1 MNKLSATFDSKIS
14 LLEFNK
20 EVKKLLE
27 NFNQN
32 QKLLI
37 EVKIE
42 GDSIIANVKENPN
55 QIEPQRWIWDLHQQ
69 IRLNVQD
76 LLAFDFNHYKLLKM
90 FKKYNQSPFWTPK
103 YIPVGK
109 KKIINALIK
118 AQKNPPTEFAKL
130 HTKLSS

>member
-1 MNKLSATFDSKIS
+1 MKHFSATFDRKIS

-37 EVKIE
+37 EVKIK

-55 QIEPQRWIWDLHQQ
+55 QIEPQRWIWDLPQ
-69 IRLNVQD
+69 
-76 LLAFDFNHYKLLKM
+76 
-90 FKKYNQSPFWTPK
+90 
-103 YIPVGK
+103 
-109 KKIINALIK
+109 
-118 AQKNPPTEFAKL
+118 
-130 HTKLSS
+130 

>member
-1 MNKLSATFDSKIS
+1 MKHFSATFDRKIS

-42 GDSIIANVKENPN
+42 GDNIIANVKENPD
-55 QIEPQRWIWDLHQQ
+55 QTEPQRWVWDL
-69 IRLNVQD
+69 
-76 LLAFDFNHYKLLKM
+76 
-90 FKKYNQSPFWTPK
+90 PK
-103 YIPVGK
+103 
-109 KKIINALIK
+109 
-118 AQKNPPTEFAKL
+118 
-130 HTKLSS
+130 

>member
-1 MNKLSATFDSKIS
+1 MNNLSATFDRKIS

-42 GDSIIANVKENPN
+42 GDNIIANVKENPD
-55 QIEPQRWIWDLHQQ
+55 QIEPQRWIWDLPQ
-69 IRLNVQD
+69 
-76 LLAFDFNHYKLLKM
+76 
-90 FKKYNQSPFWTPK
+90 
-103 YIPVGK
+103 
-109 KKIINALIK
+109 
-118 AQKNPPTEFAKL
+118 
-130 HTKLSS
+130 

>member
-1 MNKLSATFDSKIS
+1 MNKLSATFDRKIS

-42 GDSIIANVKENPN
+42 RDNIIANVNENPD
-55 QIEPQRWIWDLHQQ
+55 QIEPQRWIWDLPQ
-69 IRLNVQD
+69 
-76 LLAFDFNHYKLLKM
+76 
-90 FKKYNQSPFWTPK
+90 
-103 YIPVGK
+103 
-109 KKIINALIK
+109 
-118 AQKNPPTEFAKL
+118 
-130 HTKLSS
+130 

>member
-1 MNKLSATFDSKIS
+1 MKNFSATFDRKIS

-42 GDSIIANVKENPN
+42 GDSIIANIKENPN
-55 QIEPQRWIWDLHQQ
+55 QIEPQRWIWDL
-69 IRLNVQD
+69 
-76 LLAFDFNHYKLLKM
+76 
-90 FKKYNQSPFWTPK
+90 PK
-103 YIPVGK
+103 
-109 KKIINALIK
+109 
-118 AQKNPPTEFAKL
+118 
-130 HTKLSS
+130 

>member
-1 MNKLSATFDSKIS
+1 MNKLSATFDKKIS

-42 GDSIIANVKENPN
+42 GDSIVTNVKENPN
-55 QIEPQRWIWDLHQQ
+55 QIEPQRWIWDLPQ
-69 IRLNVQD
+69 
-76 LLAFDFNHYKLLKM
+76 
-90 FKKYNQSPFWTPK
+90 
-103 YIPVGK
+103 
-109 KKIINALIK
+109 
-118 AQKNPPTEFAKL
+118 
-130 HTKLSS
+130 

>member
-1 MNKLSATFDSKIS
+1 MNKFSATFDRKIS

-20 EVKKLLE
+20 EVKELLE

-55 QIEPQRWIWDLHQQ
+55 QIEPQRWIWDLPQ
-69 IRLNVQD
+69 
-76 LLAFDFNHYKLLKM
+76 
-90 FKKYNQSPFWTPK
+90 
-103 YIPVGK
+103 
-109 KKIINALIK
+109 
-118 AQKNPPTEFAKL
+118 
-130 HTKLSS
+130 

>member
-1 MNKLSATFDSKIS
+1 MNKLSATFDRKIS

-42 GDSIIANVKENPN
+42 GDSIIANIKENPN
-55 QIEPQRWIWDLHQQ
+55 QIEPQRWIWDL
-69 IRLNVQD
+69 
-76 LLAFDFNHYKLLKM
+76 
-90 FKKYNQSPFWTPK
+90 PK
-103 YIPVGK
+103 
-109 KKIINALIK
+109 
-118 AQKNPPTEFAKL
+118 
-130 HTKLSS
+130 

>member
-1 MNKLSATFDSKIS
+1 MIKLSAAFDRKIS

-37 EVKIE
+37 EVKIK

-55 QIEPQRWIWDLHQQ
+55 QIEPQRWIWDLPQ
-69 IRLNVQD
+69 
-76 LLAFDFNHYKLLKM
+76 
-90 FKKYNQSPFWTPK
+90 
-103 YIPVGK
+103 
-109 KKIINALIK
+109 
-118 AQKNPPTEFAKL
+118 
-130 HTKLSS
+130 

>member
-1 MNKLSATFDSKIS
+1 MKHFSATFDRKIS

-42 GDSIIANVKENPN
+42 GDSIIANVKKNPN
-55 QIEPQRWIWDLHQQ
+55 QIEPQRWIWDLLQ
-69 IRLNVQD
+69 
-76 LLAFDFNHYKLLKM
+76 
-90 FKKYNQSPFWTPK
+90 
-103 YIPVGK
+103 
-109 KKIINALIK
+109 
-118 AQKNPPTEFAKL
+118 
-130 HTKLSS
+130 

>member
-1 MNKLSATFDSKIS
+1 MNKFSATFDRKIS

-37 EVKIE
+37 EVKIK

-55 QIEPQRWIWDLHQQ
+55 QIEPQRWIWDLPQ
-69 IRLNVQD
+69 
-76 LLAFDFNHYKLLKM
+76 
-90 FKKYNQSPFWTPK
+90 
-103 YIPVGK
+103 
-109 KKIINALIK
+109 
-118 AQKNPPTEFAKL
+118 
-130 HTKLSS
+130 